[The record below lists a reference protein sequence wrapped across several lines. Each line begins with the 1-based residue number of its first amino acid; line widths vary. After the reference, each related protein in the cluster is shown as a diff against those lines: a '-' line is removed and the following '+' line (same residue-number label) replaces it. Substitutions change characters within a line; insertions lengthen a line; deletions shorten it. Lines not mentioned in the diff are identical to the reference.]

1 MSLSLFRQTHSQ
13 SYGRMSPH
21 NLHKYAVWLCKA
33 QYACAKGP
41 LWKLAPHHSSLS
53 SPLPFPSRTHDLFF
67 RPLSTNFHVG
77 LLYIM
82 IHSCRLSYNTYGIK
96 NGENWANAQLQ
107 ASALLTG
114 IQSTERH
121 CACYQRRKVSISITQ
136 LCTPVTYNSSLPAR
150 QCNHG
155 TNFMGVTSVFD

>member
-1 MSLSLFRQTHSQ
+1 MSLPLFRQTHSQ
-13 SYGRMSPH
+13 SYGSMSPH

-53 SPLPFPSRTHDLFF
+53 LPLPFPSRPHDPINKLTCGFVVYHDSFF
-67 RPLSTNFHVG
+67 PL
-77 LLYIM
+77 
-82 IHSCRLSYNTYGIK
+82 LSYNTYGIK
-96 NGENWANAQLQ
+96 NGENWANAQ

-114 IQSTERH
+114 IQGTERH
-121 CACYQRRKVSISITQ
+121 WACYQRRKVSISITQ
-136 LCTPVTYNSSLPAR
+136 LWTPVTYNSCLPAR